1 MTPYNRRVDVIGP
14 GLGALCALASG
25 MTWAVIN
32 LMVRT
37 LTPPFNSVSINAL
50 RTTVAGGLLVAW
62 VLATG
67 GAGRLTAVS
76 AGDFFLLALS
86 IVLASS
92 LGDTVFFESTPRIG
106 LAPALTISMTY
117 PLMATFFATAALGE
131 PLTIR
136 MLVGSVLTLSGLA
149 MIVAARGGATHGGPG
164 WWLGFGCAVLASLAW
179 ALSAI
184 LLKAPLREMDAITAQ
199 ALRMPIA
206 GLLLFAT
213 PWARGA
219 FVAAAHSGSS
229 VLWRVAVLCLL
240 TVFSATLF
248 TAGLKYA
255 GVAMGTVL
263 SSTAP
268 MWAVPL
274 GYVGLGERLPVL
286 ALVGLVVT
294 VIGIVVLQL

>member
-1 MTPYNRRVDVIGP
+1 VDTIGP

-37 LTPPFNSVSINAL
+37 LIPPFNSVSINAL

-62 VLATG
+62 VIASG
-67 GAGRLTAVS
+67 GAASLTSVS
-76 AGDFFLLALS
+76 AGDFFLLAFS

-131 PLTIR
+131 PVTVR

-149 MIVAARGGATHGGPG
+149 MIVTSHGGATRGGRG
-164 WWLGFGCAVLASLAW
+164 WWLGFGCAVIASLAW

-184 LLKAPLREMDAITAQ
+184 VLKAPLREMDAITAQ

-219 FVAAAHSGSS
+219 FAAAASGGSS
-229 VLWRVAVLCLL
+229 VRWRLAALCLL

-286 ALVGLVVT
+286 ALIGLVVT
-294 VIGIVVLQL
+294 VAGIVVLQL

>member
-1 MTPYNRRVDVIGP
+1 MDVIGP
-14 GLGALCALASG
+14 GLGALCALGSG
-25 MTWAVIN
+25 LTWAAIN

-50 RTTVAGGLLVAW
+50 RTTVAGGLLVLW
-62 VLATG
+62 TLATG
-67 GAGRLTAVS
+67 GVGRLTSVS

-117 PLMATFFATAALGE
+117 PLMAAVFAAVVLGE
-131 PLTIR
+131 PVTLR
-136 MLVGSVLTLSGLA
+136 MLAGAVLTLAGLT
-149 MIVAARGGATHGGPG
+149 MIVAARGGAARAGPG

-184 LLKAPLREMDAITAQ
+184 LLKAPLREMDAVTAQ

-213 PWARGA
+213 PWARDALGA
-219 FVAAAHSGSS
+219 ATRGGPS
-229 VLWRVAVLCLL
+229 VLWRVVALCLM
-240 TVFSATLF
+240 TVASSTLF

-255 GVAMGTVL
+255 GVAVGTVL

-274 GYVGLGERLPVL
+274 GYLGLGERLPPL
-286 ALVGLVVT
+286 ALVGLVCT
-294 VIGIVVLQL
+294 VVGIVVLQL

>member
-1 MTPYNRRVDVIGP
+1 VDSIGP

-25 MTWAVIN
+25 LTWAVIN

-50 RTTVAGGLLVAW
+50 RTTVAGGLLIAW
-62 VLATG
+62 MLVTG
-67 GAGRLTAVS
+67 GADRLVS
-76 AGDFFLLALS
+76 VSLGNFFLLTLS

-92 LGDTVFFESTPRIG
+92 LADTVFFESTPRIG

-117 PLMATFFATAALGE
+117 PLMATIFATVILGE
-131 PLTIR
+131 PLTVR
-136 MLVGSVLTLSGLA
+136 TLMGSALTLGGLA
-149 MIVAARGGATHGGPG
+149 LIVTARGDATRSRRQ
-164 WWLGFGCAVLASLAW
+164 WWLGFACAVFASMAW
-179 ALSAI
+179 AISAI
-184 LLKAPLREMDAITAQ
+184 MLKAPLREIDAVTAQ
-199 ALRMPIA
+199 ALRMPVA

-219 FVAAAHSGSS
+219 LQAATRGGPSMLG
-229 VLWRVAVLCLL
+229 RVAVLCVL
-240 TVFSATLF
+240 TVASGTLF

-255 GVAMGTVL
+255 GVAVGTVL

-274 GYVGLGERLPVL
+274 GYLGLGERLPPL
-286 ALVGLVVT
+286 ALLGLLITVV
-294 VIGIVVLQL
+294 GIVILQQ

>member
-1 MTPYNRRVDVIGP
+1 M
-14 GLGALCALASG
+14 AS
-25 MTWAVIN
+25 
-32 LMVRT
+32 
-37 LTPPFNSVSINAL
+37 
-50 RTTVAGGLLVAW
+50 
-62 VLATG
+62 
-67 GAGRLTAVS
+67 
-76 AGDFFLLALS
+76 ALS
-86 IVLASS
+86 IV
-92 LGDTVFFESTPRIG
+92 T
-106 LAPALTISMTY
+106 
-117 PLMATFFATAALGE
+117 
-131 PLTIR
+131 
-136 MLVGSVLTLSGLA
+136 
-149 MIVAARGGATHGGPG
+149 ARGGARHGGPG

-219 FVAAAHSGSS
+219 LGAAAGSGPS
-229 VLWRVAVLCLL
+229 VLWRVALLCVL

-274 GYVGLGERLPVL
+274 GYLGLGERLPAL
-286 ALVGLVVT
+286 ALLGLVAT
-294 VIGIVVLQL
+294 VIGIVILQL

>member
-1 MTPYNRRVDVIGP
+1 VDAIGP

-25 MTWAVIN
+25 LTWALIN
-32 LMVRT
+32 VMVRT
-37 LTPPFNSVSINAL
+37 LVPPFNSVSINAL

-62 VLATG
+62 VIASG
-67 GAGRLTAVS
+67 DAGRLASVPS
-76 AGDFFLLALS
+76 GDLFLLALS

-92 LGDTVFFESTPRIG
+92 IGDTVFFESTPRVG

-117 PLMATFFATAALGE
+117 PLMATIFAALALGE
-131 PLTIR
+131 PVTAR
-136 MLVGSVLTLSGLA
+136 MLVGSVLTLGGLA
-149 MIVAARGGATHGGPG
+149 MIVSARGGVARGGPG

-184 LLKAPLREMDAITAQ
+184 VLKAPLREIDAVLAQ
-199 ALRMPIA
+199 AIRMPIG

-213 PWARGA
+213 PWAHGA
-219 FVAAAHSGSS
+219 FGAVARAGPSR
-229 VLWRVAVLCLL
+229 LWRVGLLCVL
-240 TVFSATLF
+240 TVASATLF

-255 GVAMGTVL
+255 GVAVGTVL

-274 GYVGLGERLPVL
+274 GYLGLGERLSAL

-294 VIGIVVLQL
+294 LVGIAVLQL

>member
-1 MTPYNRRVDVIGP
+1 MESIGP

-25 MTWAVIN
+25 LTWAVIN

-62 VLATG
+62 VIATG
-67 GAGRLTAVS
+67 GGGRLASVS
-76 AGDFFLLALS
+76 AGDFFLLAFS

-92 LGDTVFFESTPRIG
+92 IGDTVFFESTPRIG

-117 PLMATFFATAALGE
+117 PLMATVFAGVVLGE
-131 PLTIR
+131 PVTAR
-136 MLVGSVLTLSGLA
+136 MLAGSVLTLGGLA
-149 MIVAARGGATHGGPG
+149 MIVAARGGAAHPVPG
-164 WWLGFGCAVLASLAW
+164 WWLGFACAVVASMAW

-219 FVAAAHSGSS
+219 LGAAARSGRS
-229 VLWRVAVLCLL
+229 VLWRVAILCVL

-255 GVAMGTVL
+255 GVAVGTVL

-274 GYVGLGERLPVL
+274 GYVGLGERLPAL
-286 ALVGLVVT
+286 ALLGLLT
-294 VIGIVVLQL
+294 TITGIVVLGVRL

>member
-1 MTPYNRRVDVIGP
+1 MDAIGP

-25 MTWAVIN
+25 LSWAVIN

-37 LTPPFNSVSINAL
+37 LTPPFNSVGINAL

-62 VLATG
+62 VVAT
-67 GAGRLTAVS
+67 AGVGPLVSVS
-76 AGDFFLLALS
+76 AGNFFLLTLS

-117 PLMATFFATAALGE
+117 PLMATIFATVALGE
-131 PLTIR
+131 PLTLR
-136 MLVGSVLTLSGLA
+136 MLAGSVLTLGGLA
-149 MIVAARGGATHGGPG
+149 MIVAARGGAAHGGHQ
-164 WWLGFGCAVLASLAW
+164 WWLGFACAVFASLAW
-179 ALSAI
+179 ALSVV
-184 LLKAPLREMDAITAQ
+184 LLKAPLREMDAITTQ

-219 FVAAAHSGSS
+219 LATATRGGPSMR
-229 VLWRVAVLCLL
+229 WRLTVLCLL
-240 TVFSATLF
+240 TVASSTLF
-248 TAGLKYA
+248 TAGLKYS
-255 GVAMGTVL
+255 GVAVGTVL

-274 GYVGLGERLPVL
+274 GYVGLGERLPGL
-286 ALVGLVVT
+286 ALLGLAITVT
-294 VIGIVVLQL
+294 GIVILQTSS